1 MSCIIK
7 FAILGFGHIGRRHAE
22 MIVQNS
28 NSELVAICD
37 ILPENKL
44 KINEFNNIPFFNGID
59 NLIKSD
65 IEFDVVSICTPN
77 GLHAQQ
83 SIQLLKNNFH
93 VVCEKPM
100 ALTKKECQ
108 AVISTSKEVSKHVFC
123 VMQNRYSPPSI
134 WLKEIITKNII
145 GNVYMVQINCFWN
158 RDKRYYKNSS
168 WRGTK
173 DLDGGTLFTQFSHF
187 IDTIYWIF
195 GDLTINSVEFRDF
208 NHKNLTNFEDTG
220 TVNFD
225 LKKGGIGT
233 LNYSTSVWNENLES
247 SITIIAENGSIKIG
261 GQYMDKVLKCTI
273 KNYKMPKLAP
283 INEPNDYGSYKGS
296 AANHQYVI
304 ENVVDTLND
313 HDQITTKS
321 HEGLKVVE
329 IIERI
334 YKFKNS
340 NNDC

>member
-1 MSCIIK
+1 MSRLIK
-7 FAILGFGHIGRRHAE
+7 FAILGFGHIGKRHAQ
-22 MIVQNS
+22 MILQNKE
-28 NSELVAICD
+28 SELVAICD
-37 ILPENKL
+37 VLPKNEL
-44 KINEFNNIPFFNGID
+44 EISEFNNIPYYNNID
-59 NLIKSD
+59 KLIQSNIK
-65 IEFDVVSICTPN
+65 FDVVCVCTPN

-83 SIQLLKNNFH
+83 SITLLNNGFH

-100 ALTKKECQ
+100 ALTKKECET
-108 AVISTSKEVSKHVFC
+108 VIAASKKVSKYVFC
-123 VMQNRYSPPSI
+123 VMQNRYSPPSK
-134 WLKEIITKNII
+134 WLKKIITENILGDI
-145 GNVYMVQINCFWN
+145 YMVQVNCFWN
-158 RDKRYYKNSS
+158 RDKRYYQNST
-168 WRGTK
+168 WKGTK

-187 IDTIYWIF
+187 IDTIYWLF
-195 GDLTINSVEFRDF
+195 GDLAINSAEFRDF
-208 NHKNLTNFEDTG
+208 NHKNLTKFEDTG

-261 GQYMDKVLKCTI
+261 GQYMDKVTQCTI

-283 INEPNDYGSYKGS
+283 VNEPNDYGSYKGS

-304 ENVVDTLND
+304 ENVVDTLNGYN
-313 HDQITTKS
+313 QITTKS

-334 YKFKNS
+334 YKLKSS
-340 NNDC
+340 N